1 MSNMNYAYTAFTR
14 IVNYLN
20 SISELGQSNLDVANY
35 RPDQVTYRFS
45 GICSGFLEDEE
56 KGLHR
61 LLTEVWLPEIDLTGF
76 KYRLDNEGS
85 AVYLVLTDL
94 FREHRKEEEGH
105 DPQEYD
111 IQFEVTETEEEK
123 RDKILKVYEITV
135 TFNLWIDEYTPFL
148 KLIK

>member
-1 MSNMNYAYTAFTR
+1 MANMNYAYTAFTR
-14 IVNYLN
+14 IINYLN
-20 SISELGQSNLDVANY
+20 SISELGQSNLDIVNY
-35 RPDQVTYRFS
+35 RPDQVTYRFF
-45 GICSGFLEDEE
+45 GIGSGFLEDEE
-56 KGLHR
+56 NGLHR

-85 AVYLVLTDL
+85 TVYLVLTDL
-94 FREHRKEEEGH
+94 FREHRKEERG

-111 IQFEVTETEEEK
+111 IQFEVTESKEDNS
-123 RDKILKVYEITV
+123 DKISRVYEITV